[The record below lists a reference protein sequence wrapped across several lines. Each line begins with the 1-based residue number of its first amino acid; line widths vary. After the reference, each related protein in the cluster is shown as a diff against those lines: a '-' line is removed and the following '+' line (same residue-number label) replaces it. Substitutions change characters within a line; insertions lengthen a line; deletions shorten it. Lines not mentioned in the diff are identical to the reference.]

1 MTVLDIAV
9 LLILVLGALIGFKK
23 GFIKTMVSL
32 IGMILVVVISFYL
45 KNPVADLMIEHF
57 PFFEFGGF
65 FEGLTALNILMYETI
80 AFLFIFVFL
89 SSILGIIINIT
100 GIIEK
105 LLNLTVVLGVFS
117 KILGAIAGI
126 LEMLVFVYIG
136 LFALSQFNGSNQMVM
151 ESKVSTRI
159 LARTPILS
167 NVVGGSYNTIVEIY
181 SLHEKYAESEDKTA
195 YNIEAISIMI
205 KYGVVDS
212 KTVQKAIDKGKLDM
226 ANVVFY

>member
-9 LLILVLGALIGFKK
+9 LLLLVMGAIIGFKK

-32 IGMILVVVISFYL
+32 IGMILVIVISFYL
-45 KNPVADLMIEHF
+45 KNPIADFAIEYL
-57 PFFEFGGF
+57 PFFKFGGY

-80 AFLFIFVFL
+80 AFLLVFVFL

-105 LLNLTVVLGVFS
+105 LLNLTVVLGFFS
-117 KILGAIAGI
+117 KVLGAIAGI
-126 LEMLVFVYIG
+126 LEMLVLVYIA
-136 LFALSQFNGSNQMVM
+136 LFALSQFSTTNKMVM
-151 ESKVSTRI
+151 ESKVSTKI
-159 LARTPILS
+159 LARTPVLS
-167 NVVGGSYNTIVEIY
+167 NIAGGSYNTIAEIY
-181 SLHEKYAESEDKTA
+181 SLHDKYADSEDKKA

-212 KTVQKAIDKGKLDM
+212 ETVQKAIDKGKLDLKD
-226 ANVVFY
+226 VIFY

>member
-1 MTVLDIAV
+1 MTVLDIIV
-9 LLILVLGALIGFKK
+9 LLFLLLGALIGFKK

-32 IGMILVVVISFYL
+32 IGIILVIVISFYL
-45 KNPVADLMIEHF
+45 KNPIADFMIRYF
-57 PFFEFGGF
+57 PFFKFDGF

-80 AFLFIFVFL
+80 AFLLVFVFL
-89 SSILGIIINIT
+89 SCILGIIINIT

-105 LLNLTVVLGVFS
+105 LLNLTVVLGFFS

-126 LEMLVFVYIG
+126 LEMLVIVYIA
-136 LFALSQFNGSNQMVM
+136 LFALSQFSATNKLVM
-151 ESKVSTRI
+151 ESKVSTKI

-181 SLHEKYAESEDKTA
+181 ELHEKYVNLEDKKA
-195 YNIEAISIMI
+195 YNIEALTIMI
-205 KYGVVDS
+205 KYGVVDAS
-212 KTVQKAIDKGKLDM
+212 TVQKAIDDGKLDL

>member
-9 LLILVLGALIGFKK
+9 LLFLVLGALIGFKK

-32 IGMILVVVISFYL
+32 IGMILVIVISFYL
-45 KNPVADLMIEHF
+45 KNPIADFAIAHF

-80 AFLFIFVFL
+80 AFLLVFVFL

-105 LLNLTVVLGVFS
+105 LLNLTVVLGFFS
-117 KILGAIAGI
+117 KILGAIAGV
-126 LEMLVFVYIG
+126 LEMLVIAYIA
-136 LFALSQFNGSNQMVM
+136 LFALSQFNTTNKMVM
-151 ESKVSTRI
+151 ESKVSTKI

-167 NVVGGSYNTIVEIY
+167 NVVGGSYNAIVEIY

-195 YNIEAISIMI
+195 YNVEATSIMI

-212 KTVQKAIDKGKLDM
+212 ATVQKAIDDGKLDLK
-226 ANVVFY
+226 NVVFY